1 MTRYVAVF
9 VAASLTTSWLAAQ
22 EASSGLSIAATIS
35 ADGRVVRSQEG
46 GELAQNRATAGFRAL
61 LSPSLRL
68 NSHWFAYSVVD
79 VQSSNYLSYK
89 VGWGSGSPVKASLM
103 QGYIGYR
110 ADLKS
115 ASILVKAGRLVSA
128 FGLYPLDYDDAKTAL
143 IEPPPAY
150 TANLPLRPDQLPCN
164 LFNVLYQGYED
175 GVRFNCNG
183 PVKNR
188 RGIVPVTLYGIPGFE
203 TQVSWKR
210 IDARLQIT
218 NSSPANPQS
227 LLSRSQSLQWTA
239 GGGYS
244 FHGGF
249 HLGISGFR
257 GPYLEGVLLPLL
269 PSGKQIR
276 DYPASGIGIDATF
289 SRGPWSVKGE
299 WQHFVFSIPAWTV
312 SPSEQ
317 AEYLEVKRI
326 LSPRIY
332 IAFRS
337 SGQQPGPATD
347 FFNNSSSQIAARQ
360 ETEELVWGYRLS
372 RLQLLKA
379 GLTYSNRNAGYWG
392 NDYWHGEHGF
402 GAEIQL
408 VTSLDAISKAFR

>member
-1 MTRYVAVF
+1 MTRYVALF
-9 VAASLTTSWLAAQ
+9 LAASLTASWLAAQ
-22 EASSGLSIAATIS
+22 EASSGFSIASTIS
-35 ADGRVVRSQEG
+35 GNGRVVRSD
-46 GELAQNRATAGFRAL
+46 LAQNRASAGFRAL

-68 NSHWFAYSVVD
+68 NSHWFAYSAVD

-89 VGWGSGSPVKASLM
+89 IDWDSPPVTARLI

-115 ASILVKAGRLVSA
+115 ASILVKAGRLAST
-128 FGLYPLDYDDAKTAL
+128 FGLYPLDYDDAKTPL
-143 IEPPPAY
+143 IEPPPVY

-183 PVKNR
+183 PVKDR
-188 RGIVPVTLYGIPGFE
+188 QGIVPVTLYGIPGFE

-299 WQHFVFSIPAWTV
+299 WQHFVFSLPAWTV

-347 FFNNSSSQIAARQ
+347 SFNNSSSQIAARQ

-379 GLTYSNRNAGYWG
+379 GLTYSNRNAGYWDD
-392 NDYWHGEHGF
+392 DYWQGEHGF

-408 VTSLDAISKAFR
+408 VTSLTTISKVFH